1 MNNLQ
6 IIIRYYIYSCWLCK
20 RNQTWSKITSIY
32 NNNIIFNEC
41 PIPLPTVFFS
51 FLFTLFSWIKVSH
64 VFDQAKPYCN
74 SPLASLKKKI
84 YWIWIVFIDS
94 QDVLF
99 SNLWTSLGVR
109 CKDGLTKA
117 YEKDSSTK
125 DNNVYKRDDKESHVF
140 VM

>member
-1 MNNLQ
+1 MPHPP
-6 IIIRYYIYSCWLCK
+6 SH
-20 RNQTWSKITSIY
+20 S
-32 NNNIIFNEC
+32 
-41 PIPLPTVFFS
+41 FFS

-140 VM
+140 VIIKHHRNVYRMYIDFNLLVKYTVHILR